1 MTPLVVPGSGRN
13 LICTYCYYAAVSCR
27 RTVMTSVRLSVHPS
41 VLCPPLTR
49 KRKTI
54 QHSNLE
60 ERLPTSG
67 VTGRTLLRSK
77 DQKPRS
83 LMRKCENGFGAY
95 LRKQKGQ
102 LSQRNRAMLRVI
114 EYFAK
119 SCNVTQGHSNSYHSK
134 SLSTVSYSPSIVV
147 VALSCVI
154 SEIKRDIGRKSRFF
168 HTPCI

>member
-1 MTPLVVPGSGRN
+1 
-13 LICTYCYYAAVSCR
+13 
-27 RTVMTSVRLSVHPS
+27 
-41 VLCPPLTR
+41 
-49 KRKTI
+49 
-54 QHSNLE
+54 
-60 ERLPTSG
+60 
-67 VTGRTLLRSK
+67 
-77 DQKPRS
+77 
-83 LMRKCENGFGAY
+83 MRKCENGFGAY

-168 HTPCI
+168 SYTLHLTPPLGGPCRNIAISFGMEKLE